1 MKVLTKEK
9 ITFEQSLLS
18 LESIVQKLE
27 HGEVPLEEAI
37 EYYKEGL
44 KYSKLCHDKLKQAE
58 KQIVQFVNE
67 DGKVEAFSNSKE
79 E

>member
-1 MKVLTKEK
+1 MTKDK
-9 ITFEQSLLS
+9 ITFEQSLLN

-27 HGEVPLEEAI
+27 KGEVPLEEAI

-58 KQIVQFVNE
+58 KQIVQFVNDE
-67 DGKVEAFSNSKE
+67 GQVEPFKASE
-79 E
+79 GE

>member
-1 MKVLTKEK
+1 LSKEK
-9 ITFEQSLLS
+9 VTFEQSLYN

-27 HGEVPLEEAI
+27 QGEVPLEEAI

-44 KYSKLCHDKLKQAE
+44 KYSKLCHDKLKEAE

-67 DGKVEAFSNSKE
+67 DDKIEPFKE
-79 E
+79 TREE